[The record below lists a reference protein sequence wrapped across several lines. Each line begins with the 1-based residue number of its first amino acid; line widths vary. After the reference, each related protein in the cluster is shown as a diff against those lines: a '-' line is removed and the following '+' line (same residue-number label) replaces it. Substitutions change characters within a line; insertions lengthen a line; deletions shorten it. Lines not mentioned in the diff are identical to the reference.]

1 MTGKSIYRMEVG
13 RERETGAVRTN
24 QTEPTHLPSFL
35 WPTTSFFA
43 TENAIR
49 FGALVEYSTFTARKD
64 PWKLQIV
71 HQAGYRR
78 SC

>member
-1 MTGKSIYRMEVG
+1 MTGRSIYRMEVG

-64 PWKLQIV
+64 PW
-71 HQAGYRR
+71 
-78 SC
+78 